1 MSNEE
6 LKNTENSQPETEIT
20 SEETSASAEQS
31 AETENQTPVVEAAEE
46 KVEAV
51 AETTPEPE
59 VAEVKVEAPAE
70 TATESIAKTE
80 EPKAAESTDSKPEAS
95 KSEDSE
101 TEDKAHYNSVVSSL
115 EKLIGTEDTI
125 NVEVIAKAKG
135 GLRVVYDS
143 VPLFLPASHFSL
155 EKNVKDEKLEEAVN
169 TKFDVKVT
177 EVKQIGDG
185 KIVIVSRKE
194 LIQKE
199 LWEKIKVGEDL
210 TGKVSSITNFGV
222 FLDLGGVEGLIH
234 VSRLS
239 HSHIDNPKNHFHK
252 GDELTVKVV
261 EVDQK
266 NGKITL
272 SKKAL
277 EDSPW
282 KGAEQKYKA
291 GESVTGKIKRL
302 TDFGAY
308 VELEPGVEGLL
319 RVSELSW
326 AKRIN
331 KPSDML
337 EENQELELKVI
348 QISEEK
354 GQAALSLKQNQEN
367 PWPALA
373 EKYSKGS
380 EASGKVEKVFDKG
393 AIIRINDEV
402 DAFMPISRISALKVN
417 EDDQPLKVGAEIAV
431 KVIDSAA
438 KDESLVVSPVL
449 SEAQQEK
456 MNDRREK
463 RERAPRKP
471 VQNIQTSGGSISFG
485 DLLSKAALDKL
496 TKDSK

>member
-6 LKNTENSQPETEIT
+6 LKNTENSQPETELN
-20 SEETSASAEQS
+20 SEVTSASAEQS
-31 AETENQTPVVEAAEE
+31 AETVKETPVVEAAEE

-51 AETTPEPE
+51 AEATPEQVNE
-59 VAEVKVEAPAE
+59 EKVEAVAE
-70 TATESIAKTE
+70 TTPVQAAKTE
-80 EPKAAESTDSKPEAS
+80 EPKAAESKDSKPEAN
-95 KSEDSE
+95 KSDESE

-135 GLRVVYDS
+135 GLRVIYDS

-155 EKNVKDEKLEEAVN
+155 ERNVKDEKLDEAVN

-199 LWEKIKVGEDL
+199 LWEKIKVGEDI

-222 FLDLGGVEGLIH
+222 FVDLGGVEGLIH

-252 GDELTVKVV
+252 GDELTVKVI

-282 KGAEQKYKA
+282 KGAEEKYKA

-337 EENQELELKVI
+337 VENQEIELKVI

-373 EKYSKGS
+373 EKYSKGA

-417 EDDQPLKVGAEIAV
+417 DDDQPLKVGADITV

-438 KDESLVVSPVL
+438 KEESLVVSPVL
-449 SEAQQEK
+449 SADQQEK

-463 RERAPRKP
+463 RERAPRRP
-471 VQNIQTSGGSISFG
+471 AAPNIQTSAGTISFG
-485 DLLSKAALDKL
+485 DLLSKAALESL

>member
-6 LKNTENSQPETEIT
+6 LKNTENSQPETEIS

-31 AETENQTPVVEAAEE
+31 AETVNETPV
-46 KVEAV
+46 AV
-51 AETTPEPE
+51 A
-59 VAEVKVEAPAE
+59 AEVKVEAPAE
-70 TATESIAKTE
+70 TATEPITKTE

-282 KGAEQKYKA
+282 KGAEEKYKA

-337 EENQELELKVI
+337 EENQEIELKVI

-373 EKYSKGS
+373 EKYSKGA

-417 EDDQPLKVGAEIAV
+417 DDDQPLKVGAEIAV

-449 SEAQQEK
+449 SEEQQEK
-456 MNDRREK
+456 MNNRREK

>member
-6 LKNTENSQPETEIT
+6 LKNTENSQPETEIN

-31 AETENQTPVVEAAEE
+31 AETVNETPVVETAAEE

-51 AETTPEPE
+51 AETAPEPE
-59 VAEVKVEAPAE
+59 V
-70 TATESIAKTE
+70 AKTE
-80 EPKAAESTDSKPEAS
+80 EPKAEESDNSKPEAN
-95 KSEDSE
+95 KSDDSE

-115 EKLIGTEDTI
+115 EKLIGTDETI

-135 GLRVVYDS
+135 GLRVVYDT

-155 EKNVKDEKLEEAVN
+155 ERNVKDEKLDEAVN

-199 LWEKIKVGEDL
+199 LWEKIKVGEEL

-261 EVDQK
+261 EVDKK

-282 KGAEQKYKA
+282 KGAEEKYKA
-291 GESVTGKIKRL
+291 GESVKGKIKRL

-337 EENQELELKVI
+337 EENQELELKVL

-373 EKYSKGS
+373 EKYSKGA
-380 EASGKVEKVFDKG
+380 ETSGKVEKVFDKG

-402 DAFMPISRISALKVN
+402 DAFMPISRISVLKEN
-417 EDDQPLKVGAEIAV
+417 ENDQPLKVGAEIAV

-438 KDESLVVSPVL
+438 KDESLVVSPLL
-449 SEAQQEK
+449 SEEQQEK
-456 MNDRREK
+456 MNNRREK

-471 VQNIQTSGGSISFG
+471 VNNIQTSGGAISFG
-485 DLLSKAALDKL
+485 DLLSKSDLDSL

>member
-6 LKNTENSQPETEIT
+6 LKNTDNSQPETEVN
-20 SEETSASAEQS
+20 SEETSASAEQT
-31 AETENQTPVVEAAEE
+31 AETVNETPVVEAAEE

-51 AETTPEPE
+51 AETAPEPE
-59 VAEVKVEAPAE
+59 V
-70 TATESIAKTE
+70 AKTE
-80 EPKAAESTDSKPEAS
+80 EPKAAESSDSKPEAS
-95 KSEDSE
+95 KSDDSE

-135 GLRVVYDS
+135 GLRVVYDT

-155 EKNVKDEKLEEAVN
+155 ERNVKDDKLEAAVN

-199 LWEKIKVGEDL
+199 LWEKIKVGEEL

-239 HSHIDNPKNHFHK
+239 HSHIDNPKNHFNK

-266 NGKITL
+266 NGKISL

-282 KGAEQKYKA
+282 KGAEDKYKA

-337 EENQELELKVI
+337 EENQEIELKVI

-373 EKYSKGS
+373 EKYSKGA
-380 EASGKVEKVFDKG
+380 ETSGKVEKVFDKG

-417 EDDQPLKVGAEIAV
+417 EDDQPLKVGADIAV

-438 KDESLVVSPVL
+438 KEESLVVSPVL
-449 SEAQQEK
+449 SEEQQEK
-456 MNDRREK
+456 ANNRREK

-485 DLLSKAALDKL
+485 DLLSKAALDSL
-496 TKDSK
+496 NKDSK

>member
-6 LKNTENSQPETEIT
+6 LKNTENSQPETELK

-31 AETENQTPVVEAAEE
+31 AETVNQTPVAEPTEE
-46 KVEAV
+46 KVEKV
-51 AETTPEPE
+51 AEATT
-59 VAEVKVEAPAE
+59 E
-70 TATESIAKTE
+70 TKTESVDEQNANE
-80 EPKAAESTDSKPEAS
+80 SKADSSENEKP
-95 KSEDSE
+95 EDSE

-115 EKLIGTEDTI
+115 EKLIGTDETI
-125 NVEVIAKAKG
+125 KVEVIAKAKG
-135 GLRVVYDS
+135 GLRVIYDS

-155 EKNVKDEKLEEAVN
+155 ERNVKDDKLEEAVN
-169 TKFDVKVT
+169 TSFNVKVN

-199 LWEKIKVGEDL
+199 LWEKIKVGEEL
-210 TGKVSSITNFGV
+210 TGKVSSVTNFGV

-239 HSHIDNPKNHFHK
+239 HSHIDNPKNHFNK
-252 GDELTVKVV
+252 GDELKVKVI

-282 KGAEQKYKA
+282 KGAEEKYKA
-291 GESVTGKIKRL
+291 GESVRGKIKRL

-331 KPSDML
+331 KPADML
-337 EENQELELKVI
+337 AVDQELELKVL

-402 DAFMPISRISALKVN
+402 DAFMPISRISSLKEN
-417 EDDQPLKVGAEIAV
+417 ENDQPLKVGAEIAV

-449 SEAQQEK
+449 TEEQQEK
-456 MNDRREK
+456 INNRREK
-463 RERAPRKP
+463 RERAPKKP

-485 DLLSKAALDKL
+485 DLLSKSDLDSL
-496 TKDSK
+496 SKDAK

>member
-6 LKNTENSQPETEIT
+6 LKNTENSQPETELN

-31 AETENQTPVVEAAEE
+31 AETVNETPVVEAAEE
-46 KVEAV
+46 KVEATAEASPEPVV
-51 AETTPEPE
+51 AEE
-59 VAEVKVEAPAE
+59 KVEAPAE
-70 TATESIAKTE
+70 TAPEPVAKTE
-80 EPKAAESTDSKPEAS
+80 EPKAEESTDSKPEAS
-95 KSEDSE
+95 KSDDSE
-101 TEDKAHYNSVVSSL
+101 TEAKAHYNSVVSSL

-252 GDELTVKVV
+252 GDELTVKVI

-282 KGAEQKYKA
+282 KGAEEKYKA

-337 EENQELELKVI
+337 EENQEIELKVI

-373 EKYSKGS
+373 EKYSKGA

-417 EDDQPLKVGAEIAV
+417 EDDQPLKVGADIAV
-431 KVIDSAA
+431 KVIDSTA

-449 SEAQQEK
+449 SEEQQEK
-456 MNDRREK
+456 MNNRREK

-471 VQNIQTSGGSISFG
+471 VNNIQTSGGSISFG
-485 DLLSKAALDKL
+485 DLLSKAALDSL
-496 TKDSK
+496 NKDSK

>member
-6 LKNTENSQPETEIT
+6 VKNTENSQPETEVK
-20 SEETSASAEQS
+20 SEETSASAEQN
-31 AETENQTPVVEAAEE
+31 AETETETTGTPVVESTEEKKESPEEEVTE
-46 KVEAV
+46 KVE
-51 AETTPEPE
+51 
-59 VAEVKVEAPAE
+59 EAK
-70 TATESIAKTE
+70 SE
-80 EPKAAESTDSKPEAS
+80 EPKAAEPKATET
-95 KSEDSE
+95 EDTE

-155 EKNVKDEKLEEAVN
+155 DKNVKDDKLEAAVN
-169 TKFDVKVT
+169 SNFDVKVT
-177 EVKQIGDG
+177 EVKQIGEG
-185 KIVIVSRKE
+185 KIVIVSRKDMI
-194 LIQKE
+194 LKE
-199 LWEKIKVGEDL
+199 IWEKIKVDEEL
-210 TGKVSSITNFGV
+210 TGKISSITNFGV
-222 FLDLGGVEGLIH
+222 FVDLGGVEGLVH

-239 HSHIDNPKNHFHK
+239 HAHIDNPKNHFNR
-252 GDELTVKVV
+252 GDEITVKVI
-261 EVDQK
+261 EIDKK
-266 NGKITL
+266 NGKISL

-282 KGAEQKYKA
+282 KGAEDKYKA
-291 GESVTGKIKRL
+291 GETVKGTIKRL

-331 KPSDML
+331 KPSDIL
-337 EENQELELKVI
+337 QENQEIELKVI

-373 EKYSKGS
+373 EKYNKGA
-380 EASGKVEKVFDKG
+380 ETTGKVEKVFDKG

-402 DAFMPISRISALKVN
+402 DAFMPISRINAIKEN
-417 EDDQPLKVGAEIAV
+417 ENDQPLKVGADIAV
-431 KVIDSAA
+431 KVIDSTA

-449 SEAQQEK
+449 SEEQQEK
-456 MNDRREK
+456 MSNRREK

-471 VQNIQTSGGSISFG
+471 VQNIQTSGGAISFG
-485 DLLSKAALDKL
+485 DLLSKTDLDSL

>member
-6 LKNTENSQPETEIT
+6 LKNTENSQPETEVN
-20 SEETSASAEQS
+20 SEETSASAEQT
-31 AETENQTPVVEAAEE
+31 AETVNETPVVETAAEE

-59 VAEVKVEAPAE
+59 A
-70 TATESIAKTE
+70 AKKE
-80 EPKAAESTDSKPEAS
+80 EPKAEESADSKPEAN
-95 KSEDSE
+95 KSDDSE

-115 EKLIGTEDTI
+115 EKLIGTEETI

-155 EKNVKDEKLEEAVN
+155 ERNLKDDKLEAAVN
-169 TKFDVKVT
+169 TSFEVKVT

-199 LWEKIKVGEDL
+199 LWEKIKVGEEL

-239 HSHIDNPKNHFHK
+239 HSHIDNPKNHFNK

-266 NGKITL
+266 NGKISL

-282 KGAEQKYKA
+282 KGAEEKYKA
-291 GESVTGKIKRL
+291 GESVKGKIKRL

-337 EENQELELKVI
+337 EENQEIELKVI

-380 EASGKVEKVFDKG
+380 EATGKVEKVFEKG

-402 DAFMPISRISALKVN
+402 DAFMPISRISALKEN
-417 EDDQPLKVGAEIAV
+417 ENDKPLKVGAEIAV
-431 KVIDSAA
+431 KVIDSTA

-449 SEAQQEK
+449 TEEQQEK
-456 MNDRREK
+456 LNNRREK

-485 DLLSKAALDKL
+485 DLLSKSALDSL
-496 TKDSK
+496 NKDSK

>member
-6 LKNTENSQPETEIT
+6 LKNTENSQPETEVN
-20 SEETSASAEQS
+20 SEETSASAEQT
-31 AETENQTPVVEAAEE
+31 AETVNETPVVETAAEE

-59 VAEVKVEAPAE
+59 A
-70 TATESIAKTE
+70 AKKE
-80 EPKAAESTDSKPEAS
+80 EPKAEESADSKPEAN
-95 KSEDSE
+95 KSDDSE

-115 EKLIGTEDTI
+115 EKLIGTEETI

-155 EKNVKDEKLEEAVN
+155 ERNVKDDKLEAAVN
-169 TKFDVKVT
+169 TSFEVKVT

-199 LWEKIKVGEDL
+199 LWEKIKVGEEL

-239 HSHIDNPKNHFHK
+239 HSHIDNPKNHFNK

-266 NGKITL
+266 NGKISL

-282 KGAEQKYKA
+282 KGAEEKYKA
-291 GESVTGKIKRL
+291 GESVKGKIKRL

-337 EENQELELKVI
+337 EENQEIELKVI

-380 EASGKVEKVFDKG
+380 EATGKVEKVFEKG

-402 DAFMPISRISALKVN
+402 DAFMPISRISALKEN
-417 EDDQPLKVGAEIAV
+417 ENDKPLKVGAEIAV
-431 KVIDSAA
+431 KVIDSTA

-449 SEAQQEK
+449 TEEQQEK
-456 MNDRREK
+456 LNNRREK

-485 DLLSKAALDKL
+485 DLLSKSALDSL
-496 TKDSK
+496 NKDSK

>member
-6 LKNTENSQPETEIT
+6 LKNTDNSQPETELN
-20 SEETSASAEQS
+20 SEETSASAEQT
-31 AETENQTPVVEAAEE
+31 AETVNETPVVEAAEE

-51 AETTPEPE
+51 AETAPEPVVAEEKVEAVAETTPEP
-59 VAEVKVEAPAE
+59 
-70 TATESIAKTE
+70 TAITE
-80 EPKAAESTDSKPEAS
+80 EPKAAETKVSKPEAS
-95 KSEDSE
+95 KSDDSE

-115 EKLIGTEDTI
+115 EKLIGTEDTV
-125 NVEVIAKAKG
+125 NVEVIAIAKG

-155 EKNVKDEKLEEAVN
+155 DRNVKDDKLEAAVN

-199 LWEKIKVGEDL
+199 LWEKIKVGEDI

-282 KGAEQKYKA
+282 KGAEDKYKA

-337 EENQELELKVI
+337 EENQEIELKVI

-417 EDDQPLKVGAEIAV
+417 DDDQPLKVGADIAV
-431 KVIDSAA
+431 KIIDSAA
-438 KDESLVVSPVL
+438 KEESLVVSPVL
-449 SEAQQEK
+449 SEDQQEK
-456 MNDRREK
+456 MNNRREK

-485 DLLSKAALDKL
+485 DLLSKAALDSL

>member
-6 LKNTENSQPETEIT
+6 LKNTENSQPETEVN
-20 SEETSASAEQS
+20 SEETSASAEQT
-31 AETENQTPVVEAAEE
+31 AETVNETPVVEPAAEE

-59 VAEVKVEAPAE
+59 VAK
-70 TATESIAKTE
+70 KE
-80 EPKAAESTDSKPEAS
+80 EPKAEESADSKPEAN
-95 KSEDSE
+95 KSDDSE

-115 EKLIGTEDTI
+115 EKLIGTEETI

-155 EKNVKDEKLEEAVN
+155 ERNVKDDKLEAAVN
-169 TKFDVKVT
+169 TSFEVKVT
-177 EVKQIGDG
+177 EVKQIGEG

-199 LWEKIKVGEDL
+199 LWEKIKVGEEL

-239 HSHIDNPKNHFHK
+239 HSHIDNPKNHFNK

-266 NGKITL
+266 NGKISL

-282 KGAEQKYKA
+282 KGAEEKYKA
-291 GESVTGKIKRL
+291 GESVKGKIKRL

-337 EENQELELKVI
+337 EENQEIELKVI

-380 EASGKVEKVFDKG
+380 EATGKVEKVFEKG

-402 DAFMPISRISALKVN
+402 DAFMPISRISALKEN
-417 EDDQPLKVGAEIAV
+417 ENDKPLKVGAEIAV
-431 KVIDSAA
+431 KVIDSTA

-449 SEAQQEK
+449 TEEQQEK
-456 MNDRREK
+456 LNNRREK

-485 DLLSKAALDKL
+485 DLLSKSALDSL
-496 TKDSK
+496 NKDSK

>member
-20 SEETSASAEQS
+20 SEQTSASAEQS
-31 AETENQTPVVEAAEE
+31 AETAKE
-46 KVEAV
+46 
-51 AETTPEPE
+51 ETTPTAAAEATE
-59 VAEVKVEAPAE
+59 EVKVE
-70 TATESIAKTE
+70 TKVE
-80 EPKAAESTDSKPEAS
+80 EPAAKEVKASEPTAPKA
-95 KSEDSE
+95 EDSE

-115 EKLIGTEDTI
+115 EKLIGTDETI

-143 VPLFLPASHFSL
+143 VPLFLPSLHFSL
-155 EKNVKDEKLEEAVN
+155 EKNVKDEKLDAAVN
-169 TKFDVKVT
+169 SNFDVKVT

-185 KIVIVSRKE
+185 KIVIVSRKD
-194 LIQKE
+194 LILKE
-199 LWEKIKVGEDL
+199 LWEKIKVGEEL

-222 FLDLGGVEGLIH
+222 FVDLGGIEGLVH

-239 HSHIDNPKNHFHK
+239 HAHIDNPKNHFNK
-252 GDELTVKVV
+252 GDELTVKVI
-261 EVDQK
+261 EIDQK

-282 KGAEQKYKA
+282 KGAEEKYKA
-291 GESVTGKIKRL
+291 GETVTGKIKRL

-337 EENQELELKVI
+337 EENQEIELKVI

-367 PWPALA
+367 PWPVLA

-380 EASGKVEKVFDKG
+380 EATGKVEKVFDKG

-402 DAFMPISRISALKVN
+402 DAFMPISRINSLKEN
-417 EDDQPLKVGAEIAV
+417 ENDQPLTVGADIAV

-438 KDESLVVSPVL
+438 KEESLVVSPLL
-449 SEAQQEK
+449 SEDQQEK
-456 MNDRREK
+456 MNNRREK

-471 VQNIQTSGGSISFG
+471 VQNIQTSAGSISFG
-485 DLLSKAALDKL
+485 DLLSKSDLDRL